1 MSYSTWRAVS
11 LKEEL
16 LLDKIALDSE
26 GIKIGRIVRVFSPFE
41 APDFENSTHVDIKP
55 LRKKFSELAVKIEL
69 NKILHTDE
77 RCVKFDIKQEEFIE
91 RAVRMILEKEKKKKT
106 AKQQAQL
113 YRLKKQAEQ
122 IKKGYLNRRF

>member
-1 MSYSTWRAVS
+1 MQD
-11 LKEEL
+11 EL

-26 GIKIGRIVRVFSPFE
+26 GNKIGKIIRVFSPFDTPE
-41 APDFENSTHVDIKP
+41 FEKSTHVDIKP
-55 LRKKFSELAVKIEL
+55 LRRKFSELAIKIEL

-77 RCVKFDIKQEEFIE
+77 RCVKFDIKQKEFIKK
-91 RAVRMILEKEKKKKT
+91 AVSLILEKEKKKKT

-122 IKKGYLNRRF
+122 IKKGYLNKRF